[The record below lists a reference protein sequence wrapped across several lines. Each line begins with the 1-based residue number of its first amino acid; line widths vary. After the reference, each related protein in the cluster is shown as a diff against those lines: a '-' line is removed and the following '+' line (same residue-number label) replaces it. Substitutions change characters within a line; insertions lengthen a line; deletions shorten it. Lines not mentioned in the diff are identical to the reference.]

1 MSSRRAPWWRPIG
14 CGSTSSTSRRSA
26 GTRSPAVERAVS
38 GEIRRNT
45 RVLTEEQ
52 SADDAIAA
60 GAMALFG
67 EKYGE
72 RVRVVSVPGFSLE
85 LCGGTHCDATGDIG
99 QFTIVSEEGIAAGVR
114 RIEAITGAEATSAC
128 QASRAVLDD
137 VLGALG
143 TTADQAR
150 TAVDR
155 LQAEVKRLGR
165 DLSRLKV
172 ERARGQAGS
181 AVQETEIAGARIVT
195 QQAANL
201 EKAELRELADAHR
214 QRIGS
219 GVVVIASVAGDRVSI
234 VVSVSRDLVPRVH
247 AGGIVK
253 AVAPVVGGS
262 GGGRPDF
269 AEAGGKDVS
278 RVEEMLAESR
288 RVVEKMLTA

>member
-1 MSSRRAPWWRPIG
+1 
-14 CGSTSSTSRRSA
+14 
-26 GTRSPAVERAVS
+26 
-38 GEIRRNT
+38 
-45 RVLTEEQ
+45 
-52 SADDAIAA
+52 
-60 GAMALFG
+60 
-67 EKYGE
+67 
-72 RVRVVSVPGFSLE
+72 VSVPGFSLE

-181 AVQETEIAGARIVT
+181 AVEETEIAGARVVT

-214 QRIGS
+214 QRVGS
-219 GVVVIASVAGDRVSI
+219 GVVVIASVAGDRVSM
-234 VVSVSRDLVPRVH
+234 VVAVSSDLVPRVH
-247 AGGIVK
+247 AGRIVK

-278 RVEEMLAESR
+278 RVAELLAESR
-288 RVVEKMLTA
+288 RVVERMLTA